1 MTATKPRIPLSSR
14 PLDLIYFT
22 FFLIH
27 LPASLLLDCQALY
40 PSWLIPSFIS
50 GLPKMYTDFSADPL
64 INGAMGHVGE
74 ASHFIWFKSFLAV
87 EAFFQVPV
95 FILGMRGLW
104 KDSPSIYVLILVY
117 AASTAT
123 TTLPCLAVLLA
134 TPVTSAQTIAAG
146 IPSITSFQRLL
157 LLSSYVPFFLLPLFM
172 TVDMALRVL
181 KLVQAGAAATAYKK
195 SQ

>member
-1 MTATKPRIPLSSR
+1 MAARIPLSSR

-22 FFLIH
+22 FFVIH
-27 LPASLLLDCQALY
+27 LPASLLLDCQAVY
-40 PSWLIPSFIS
+40 PSWLVPSFITV
-50 GLPKMYTDFSADPL
+50 LPKMYTQFSADPL
-64 INGAMGHVGE
+64 INGAMGYAGD
-74 ASHFIWFKSFLAV
+74 SSNFIWFKSFLAL

-95 FILGMRGLW
+95 FVLGIRGLW
-104 KDSPSIYVLILVY
+104 KDSRSIYVLLLVY

-134 TPVTSAQTIAAG
+134 TPITSAQTIAAG
-146 IPSITSFQRLL
+146 IPSVTSFQRLL

-172 TVDMALRVL
+172 TVDMALRVI
-181 KLVQAGAAATAYKK
+181 KLVHAGAASAAGKK